1 LSLAD
6 PLRCARGPQCE
17 GYDSDKNQSARLTR
31 DNAGGF
37 CGQCRA
43 EHAGWYRTS
52 SDDRWM
58 DKITEAIETVF
69 TQRPR
74 PQRPYKATLRD
85 LFDLDSRNG
94 GQNEDSDRGAALGCL
109 DAKTLGRLRDFLEE
123 RREEAID
130 KQYCDE
136 HQYKDLRTT
145 VGVMATLT
153 SLPADK
159 PPVPEK
165 QDSPAPLGV
174 VIHTSRGYVV
184 NLDALNNAIPFDA
197 TAHYTGS
204 GRTENLKTPVLA
216 AVLAE
221 ALRQQHPRIS
231 DRAVEDTVEEVL
243 GVPRSKQKRWHKRM
257 EEAGMTW
264 RRFTTDQLQ
273 YVALGKTRGG
283 KRKS

>member
-1 LSLAD
+1 
-6 PLRCARGPQCE
+6 
-17 GYDSDKNQSARLTR
+17 
-31 DNAGGF
+31 
-37 CGQCRA
+37 
-43 EHAGWYRTS
+43 
-52 SDDRWM
+52 M

-197 TAHYTGS
+197 TAHYTSS